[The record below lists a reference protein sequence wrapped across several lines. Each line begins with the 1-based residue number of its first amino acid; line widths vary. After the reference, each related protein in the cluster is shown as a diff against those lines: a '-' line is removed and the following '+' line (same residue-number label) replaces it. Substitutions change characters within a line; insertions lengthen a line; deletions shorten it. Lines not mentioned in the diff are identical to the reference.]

1 MLSDIMK
8 GSERAAVELPA
19 EMRESVLARFE
30 ALRQA
35 WQSNEPL
42 RELYRRWYARIREAL
57 PAHDLGSWIE
67 LGSGPGFAREFIPEL
82 ELSDIVKAPWHDRCV
97 SADSLP
103 FGDAS
108 LGALVLFDVLHHL
121 AAPARFFGEAARV
134 LRPGG
139 RIVLC
144 EPYISPLS
152 FVVYRLFHEEPVD
165 MRAQPLAEHGALDK
179 DPFAS
184 NQAIPTLLC
193 RKAGQ
198 RELAGSFP
206 GLKIVRFERLAGL
219 SYPATGGCS
228 RPPLLPVG
236 LWRVLLAL
244 EDRLPA
250 AAYRLIGFRLLA
262 VIERR

>member
-1 MLSDIMK
+1 M
-8 GSERAAVELPA
+8 SERAAVDLSA

-30 ALRQA
+30 AHKRA

-42 RELYRRWYARIREAL
+42 RVLYRRWYTRIREVL
-57 PAHDLGSWIE
+57 PARELGPWIE
-67 LGSGPGFAREFIPEL
+67 IGSGPGFAREFVPEL

-97 SADSLP
+97 SADNLP
-103 FGDAS
+103 FADAS
-108 LGALVLFDVLHHL
+108 VGALVLFDVLHHL
-121 AAPARFFGEAARV
+121 AAPARFFEEAVRV

-144 EPYISPLS
+144 EPYISPVS
-152 FVVYRLFHEEPVD
+152 SVVYRLFHEEPVD

-193 RKAGQ
+193 RKAGR
-198 RELAGSFP
+198 RELERSFP
-206 GLKIVRFERLAGL
+206 ALKVARFERLAGL
-219 SYPATGGCS
+219 SYPATGGFS

-236 LWRVLLAL
+236 LWRVMLAM
-244 EDRLPA
+244 EDRLPSA
-250 AAYRLIGFRLLA
+250 VYRLIGFRLLA

>member
-1 MLSDIMK
+1 M
-8 GSERAAVELPA
+8 SERGAVELPA
-19 EMRESVLARFE
+19 EMHESVLARFE

-35 WQSNEPL
+35 WQSNEAL
-42 RELYRRWYARIREAL
+42 RVLYRRWYARIREVL
-57 PAHDLGSWIE
+57 PARELGPWIE
-67 LGSGPGFAREFIPEL
+67 IGSGPGFAREFISEL
-82 ELSDIVKAPWHDRCV
+82 ELTDIVRAPWHDRCV
-97 SADSLP
+97 SADNLP
-103 FGDAS
+103 FADAS
-108 LGALVLFDVLHHL
+108 VGALVLFDVLHHL
-121 AAPARFFGEAARV
+121 AAPARFFEEAARV

-152 FVVYRLFHEEPVD
+152 LVVYRLFHEEPVD

-184 NQAIPTLLC
+184 DQAIPTLLC

-198 RELAGSFP
+198 RELEASFP
-206 GLKIVRFERLAGL
+206 ALKIVRFERLAGL
-219 SYPATGGCS
+219 SYPATGGFS

-244 EDRLPA
+244 EDRLPSA
-250 AAYRLIGFRLLA
+250 VYRLIGFRLLA

>member
-1 MLSDIMK
+1 M
-8 GSERAAVELPA
+8 SERRAVELPA
-19 EMRESVLARFE
+19 KMHEGVLARFE

-42 RELYRRWYARIREAL
+42 RVLYRRWYARIRELL
-57 PAHDLGSWIE
+57 PARELGPWIE
-67 LGSGPGFAREFIPEL
+67 IGSGPGFAREFIPEL
-82 ELSDIVKAPWHDRCV
+82 ELTDIVRAPWHDRCV

-103 FGDAS
+103 FADAS

-121 AAPARFFGEAARV
+121 AAPALFFQEAVRV

-152 FVVYRLFHEEPVD
+152 LVVYRLFHEEPVD

-198 RELAGSFP
+198 RELERSFP
-206 GLKIVRFERLAGL
+206 ALKIVRFERLAGL
-219 SYPATGGCS
+219 SYPATGGFS
-228 RPPLLPVG
+228 RSPVLPVR
-236 LWRVLLAL
+236 LWRVLLAS

-262 VIERR
+262 VIERH

>member
-1 MLSDIMK
+1 MK

-19 EMRESVLARFE
+19 EMRESVLARFV

-35 WQSNEPL
+35 WESNEPL
-42 RELYRRWYARIREAL
+42 RVLYRRWYARIREVL
-57 PAHDLGSWIE
+57 PARDLGPWIE
-67 LGSGPGFAREFIPEL
+67 IGSGPGFAREFIPEL

-97 SADSLP
+97 SADDLP
-103 FGDAS
+103 FADAS

-121 AAPARFFGEAARV
+121 AAPARFFQEAVRV

-144 EPYISPLS
+144 EPHISPLS
-152 FVVYRLFHEEPVD
+152 SVVYRLFHPEPVD
-165 MRAQPLAEHGALDK
+165 MRVRPLDEHGAADK

-184 NQAIPTLLC
+184 NQAISTLLC
-193 RKAGQ
+193 REAGQ
-198 RELAGSFP
+198 RELERSFP
-206 GLKIVRFERLAGL
+206 ALKLVRFERLAGL
-219 SYPATGGCS
+219 SYPATGGFS

-236 LWRVLLAL
+236 LWRILLAV

-250 AAYRLIGFRLLA
+250 AVYRLIGFRLLA

>member
-8 GSERAAVELPA
+8 MSERPAVELSA
-19 EMRESVLARFE
+19 EVRENVLARFQ
-30 ALRQA
+30 ALRRA
-35 WQSNEPL
+35 WESNRPL
-42 RELYRRWYARIREAL
+42 RLLYQRWYTRMREAL
-57 PAHDLGSWIE
+57 PARDLGPWLEI
-67 LGSGPGFAREFIPEL
+67 GSGPGFAREFIPEL
-82 ELSDIVKAPWHDRCV
+82 ELSDIVKAPWHDRWV

-103 FGDAS
+103 FADGS
-108 LGALVLFDVLHHL
+108 LGALVMFDVLHHL
-121 AAPARFFGEAARV
+121 AAPPMFFQEAVRV

-144 EPYISPLS
+144 EPYISPVS
-152 FVVYRLFHEEPVD
+152 SVVYRFFHPEPVD
-165 MRAQPLAEHGALDK
+165 MSARPLAEHGAPDK

-184 NQAIPTLLC
+184 NQAISTLLC

-198 RELAGSFP
+198 RELEWSFP
-206 GLKIVRFERLAGL
+206 MLKMVRFERLAGL
-219 SYPATGGCS
+219 SYPATGGFS
-228 RPPLLPVG
+228 RPPLLPFW

-250 AAYRLIGFRLLA
+250 VAYRLIGFRLLA

>member
-1 MLSDIMK
+1 M
-8 GSERAAVELPA
+8 SERAAVELPA

-42 RELYRRWYARIREAL
+42 RVLYRRWYARIREAL
-57 PAHDLGSWIE
+57 PARDLGPWIE
-67 LGSGPGFAREFIPEL
+67 IGSGPGFAREFIPEL

-97 SADSLP
+97 SADNLP
-103 FGDAS
+103 FADAS
-108 LGALVLFDVLHHL
+108 VGALVLFDVLHHL
-121 AAPARFFGEAARV
+121 AAPARFFQEAVRV
-134 LRPGG
+134 LRLGG

-144 EPYISPLS
+144 EPYISPVS
-152 FVVYRLFHEEPVD
+152 SVVYRLFHPEPVD
-165 MRAQPLAEHGALDK
+165 MGVRPLHEHGAPDK

-184 NQAIPTLLC
+184 NQAISTLLC
-193 RKAGQ
+193 REAGQ
-198 RELAGSFP
+198 RELERSFP
-206 GLKIVRFERLAGL
+206 ALKLVRFERLAGL
-219 SYPATGGCS
+219 SYPATGGFS

-236 LWRVLLAL
+236 LWRVLLAV

-250 AAYRLIGFRLLA
+250 AVYRLIGFRLLA